1 VAAAVLD
8 TAVFYAAVFS
18 GISPFFSLPFF
29 FPYSH
34 VGGVRIILK
43 ISCTYMAVGKK
54 NKSLYVRL
62 GYQSPPTGAVGFF
75 STHLLNGF
83 FFNPFTTLI

>member
-1 VAAAVLD
+1 
-8 TAVFYAAVFS
+8 
-18 GISPFFSLPFF
+18 
-29 FPYSH
+29 
-34 VGGVRIILK
+34 
-43 ISCTYMAVGKK
+43 MAVGKK